1 VKTLDWVLSQQQKDG
16 AFLGWADGPAYPEIT
31 GYIIP
36 TLLQWGEIDAANRA
50 ADWLVSVQ
58 NADGSFNSFDGDPYV
73 FDTGACYEGL
83 TAAGQLDAAQRAKD
97 WIEQTN
103 FLEPYNVRVAGL
115 VGRRDTNTLHPE
127 RTESYRTHYWAY
139 ALEGLYLLGLHD
151 LVYQELLKLPRGLQ
165 PYTLD
170 GNGNDTCATA
180 QIAKLRLLLQ
190 MDASAEVNVLRS
202 LVNSDGSL
210 PHDLTNKKK
219 VLWACKYFL
228 DTEYLLKQSDYD
240 ERWHKVKEW
249 QFQHCNID
257 IVGWDRPH
265 PFGISGCFRVR
276 NDHEF
281 LYEAVTSHLP
291 YLDEAVIALQPSD
304 EQTETVVARLEKLD
318 KVRVVRYPVAPT
330 FITDPEWPDVP
341 ENSIRSFVYLSNWA
355 LSQCKYSWIA
365 RIEADVICLS
375 SFRQVVERVRNEPD
389 KNILYGRVI
398 LNVAGR
404 GRDQISATV
413 PRNGGWDE
421 CVFPNHPAYRFTRKP
436 KYEVL
441 ANPFES
447 ECMGWSALHLKRC
460 KRHKIGWN
468 NESYVPFDRENVAKA
483 LRDFNAVN
491 AYPGPDN
498 PEGEP
503 CLFELS

>member
-1 VKTLDWVLSQQQKDG
+1 MKTLDWVLSQQQPNG
-16 AFLGWADGPAYPEIT
+16 SFLGWAGGPAYPEIT

-36 TLLQWGEIDAANRA
+36 TLLQWGQIDAANRA

-58 NADGSFNSFDGDPYV
+58 NADGSFNSFDDEPYV
-73 FDTGACYEGL
+73 FDTGACWEGL
-83 TAAGQLDAAQRAKD
+83 IATGRLDAAQRAKD
-97 WIEQTN
+97 WLWEQS
-103 FLEPYNVRVAGL
+103 FPEPYNVRVAGL
-115 VGRRDTNTLHPE
+115 IGMRFSSRVDAPPN
-127 RTESYRTHYWAY
+127 YRTHYWAY

-151 LVYQELLKLPRGLQ
+151 KVYQELLKLPRGIQ
-165 PYTLD
+165 PYYL
-170 GNGNDTCATA
+170 NGEESDTCATA
-180 QIAKLRLLLQ
+180 QIAKLRLLLG
-190 MDASAEVNVLRS
+190 MDAGDEIQALRG
-202 LVNSDGSL
+202 LVNPDGSL
-210 PHDLTNKKK
+210 PHDLVNKKK
-219 VLWACKYFL
+219 VLWACKYYL
-228 DTEYLLKQSDYD
+228 DVEYLLQEHGYD
-240 ERWHKVKEW
+240 ERWHKVREW
-249 QFQHCNID
+249 QFQPYNID
-257 IVGWDRPH
+257 IVGWERSH

-304 EQTETVVARLEKLD
+304 EQTERVVAELEKLP
-318 KVRVVRYPVAPT
+318 KVRVVRYPVAPV

-365 RIEADVICLS
+365 RIEGDVICLS
-375 SFRQVVERVRNEPD
+375 SFAKIVERVKSEPD

-398 LNVAGR
+398 LNVAGLD
-404 GRDQISATV
+404 RDQVSATN

-441 ANPFES
+441 ANPYES
-447 ECMGWSALHLKRC
+447 ECMGWSALHMKRC
-460 KRHKIGWN
+460 KGHKIGWN
-468 NESYVPFDRENVAKA
+468 GETYAPFTPEGVAKA
-483 LRDFNAVN
+483 LREFNSVN

-498 PEGEP
+498 PEGES
-503 CLFELS
+503 CLFEL